1 MAVRTSP
8 SALDLLDATG
18 EPLVDP
24 SRRVSSIGADGVP
37 EINLGAF
44 RGLAFALIFQTVLF
58 LLGGLAWQIFR
69 ALR

>member
-1 MAVRTSP
+1 MAVRAVPSLVAFPESP
-8 SALDLLDATG
+8 DK
-18 EPLVDP
+18 PLVHP
-24 SRRVSSIGADGVP
+24 FRRVSGLRPDGAP

-58 LLGGLAWQIFR
+58 LLGGIAWEVFH

>member
-1 MAVRTSP
+1 MAEHAVPSP
-8 SALDLLDATG
+8 IELLDATG
-18 EPLVDP
+18 EPIVDP
-24 SRRVSSIGADGVP
+24 SRRVSSVGPDGSP

-58 LLGGLAWQIFR
+58 LLGGVAWHLYQ